1 MENLNRKNR
10 VFEALVIGGGVAGL
24 STAYALARKGLGD
37 ILVIEGEAALG
48 GHSSGRN
55 AGMIR
60 QAIAEPVL
68 AKLAKKGRARL
79 ARLSKKSWNDL
90 GFRANGS
97 LILASGK
104 GLQELRATEKVLRAL
119 DIACDRVT
127 KAQAERKVPVL
138 RGADFKEGIFCPS
151 DALIRIDA
159 LLKGFLKALR
169 SYGVSVLFGR
179 HVESIRKTGACFE
192 VKTDRGTFTAR
203 RIVNAA
209 GAAASLIAHQAG
221 ASVLP
226 LTPYRRHL
234 FKSRPYAETVKHWP
248 FVWDVEH
255 NLYFR
260 PVGKALLL
268 SPCDRMAVSG
278 RYAARGREKF
288 DARMRALLL
297 RKIKTFRAA
306 FRGLKIEEGKSGLRT
321 MAPDG
326 RFVIGEDPK
335 LKGFFWVAGLGGH
348 GVTTCFPVGELA
360 GDLILGREHD
370 RAMARALSP
379 KRFRKGHDDA
389 S

>member
-1 MENLNRKNR
+1 M
-10 VFEALVIGGGVAGL
+10 AGL
-24 STAYALARKGLGD
+24 STAYALGRKGLRD
-37 ILVIEGEAALG
+37 ILVIEGEPALG

-68 AKLAKKGRARL
+68 AKLAKAGRARL
-79 ARLSKKSWNDL
+79 ARLSKKCWNDL

-104 GLQELRATEKVLRAL
+104 GLQELRTTEKVLRGL
-119 DIACDRVT
+119 DIACDRVS

-159 LLKGFLKALR
+159 LLEGFLKALR
-169 SYGVSVLFGR
+169 FYGVTVRFGAR
-179 HVESIRKTGACFE
+179 VDSIRKAGNIFI
-192 VKTDRGTFTAR
+192 VKTNRGIFVSR

-209 GAAASLIAHQAG
+209 GAAASLIARKAG
-221 ASVLP
+221 ASALP
-226 LTPYRRHL
+226 LKPYRRHL
-234 FKSRPYAETVKHWP
+234 FKSKPYADNVSRWP

-260 PVGKALLL
+260 PVDQALLL
-268 SPCDRMAVSG
+268 SPCDRTAVSG
-278 RYAARGREKF
+278 RYAAEGRENF
-288 DARMRALLL
+288 DARMKALLL
-297 RKIKTFRAA
+297 KKIKTFRAA
-306 FRGLKIEEGKSGLRT
+306 FRGLKIGEGKSGLRT

-326 RFVIGEDPK
+326 RFVVGEDPK

-360 GDLILGREHD
+360 SDLILGRKHD
-370 RAMARALSP
+370 RAIARALSP
-379 KRFRKGHDDA
+379 KRFKKGYDGA

>member
-1 MENLNRKNR
+1 LEKLGRKER
-10 VFEALVIGGGVAGL
+10 VFEAVVIGGGVAGL
-24 STAYALARKGLGD
+24 STAYSLATKGIRD
-37 ILVIEGEAALG
+37 ILVIEGESALG

-68 AKLAKKGRARL
+68 AKLAKAGRARL
-79 ARLSKKSWNDL
+79 AKLSKKCWNDL

-104 GLQELRATEKVLRAL
+104 GLQELRSTRKVLRSL
-119 DIACDRVT
+119 GIACDRVT
-127 KAQAERKVPVL
+127 KAQAQRKVPVL

-151 DALIRIDA
+151 DAVIRIDA

-169 SYGVSVLFGR
+169 SYGVAVLFGSR
-179 HVESIRKTGACFE
+179 VESIQKTGLYFK
-192 VKTDRGTFTAR
+192 VKTDRGTFVTR

-209 GAAASLIAHQAG
+209 GAAAPFVARLAG
-221 ASVLP
+221 ASALP
-226 LTPYRRHL
+226 LKPYRRHL
-234 FKSRPYAETVKHWP
+234 FKSRPYAEPVGGWP

-260 PVGKALLL
+260 PVDDALLL
-268 SPCDRMAVSG
+268 SPCDRTAVSG
-278 RYAARGREKF
+278 RYAAEGREKL
-288 DARMRALLL
+288 DRRMKALLFK
-297 RKIKTFRAA
+297 KIKTFRAG
-306 FRGLKIEEGKSGLRT
+306 FRGLKIKEGKSGLRT
-321 MAPDG
+321 MTPDG
-326 RFVIGEDPK
+326 RFVVGEDPK
-335 LKGFFWVAGLGGH
+335 LKDFYWVAGLGGH

-360 GDLILGREHD
+360 ANLILGRKHD

-379 KRFRKGHDDA
+379 KRFKKGHDDA